1 MKATPVV
8 VTVES
13 LFVAREEAARIL
25 CTSTSELDKLRAS
38 SRIVARRLGR
48 KATSGWREVSKT
60 RGADS

>member
-1 MKATPVV
+1 MKATTV

-25 CTSTSELDKLRAS
+25 CTSTTEEQRRAS

-60 RGADS
+60 LGADS